1 MAKAK
6 KAKNTILL
14 AISAPSGRKAY
25 HFCYRATHTFEH
37 SAEKSRSLTHAAQN
51 LYPLVMPIVQAS
63 MPNPATEQE
72 GNARVFLTVV
82 AP

>member
-25 HFCYRATHTFEH
+25 HFCYRAAHTFEQF
-37 SAEKSRSLTHAAQN
+37 SGEEPQPDTCRSESVCVSNANCPGINAKSSHRA
-51 LYPLVMPIVQAS
+51 
-63 MPNPATEQE
+63 
-72 GNARVFLTVV
+72 GR
-82 AP
+82 